1 MGDSNK
7 RLEELREEKEYIK
20 AMEGM
25 GSTDF
30 LGMKV
35 MTSQNHLGGSSSGGS
50 YVDTSGYAV
59 TTGSSGEWIWD
70 QMNPNYSTGVDPYQ
84 GSTFRGIDKYTGR
97 ISDRLVSIAKAID
110 ASAKYNI
117 TDTATGDYIKET
129 LGMYGIEMLD
139 RKIND
144 FMYKMSDARRRPD
157 AVNAQQIHIGLGEDN
172 SKFNNELNIM
182 NDIYEH
188 EFGNSKEHFFVFT
201 KDVRDEVMVPI
212 RELAKIM
219 KYFTAKRP
227 SDGKACSEHN
237 IGVGL
242 LKEWI
247 ND

>member
-7 RLEELREEKEYIK
+7 RLEELRAEKEQAR
-20 AMEGM
+20 AMEQM
-25 GSTDF
+25 GGPSISNWNA
-30 LGMKV
+30 
-35 MTSQNHLGGSSSGGS
+35 MTSQNHLGGSSSGG
-50 YVDTSGYAV
+50 GM
-59 TTGSSGEWIWD
+59 WD
-70 QMNPNYSTGVDPYQ
+70 QLYPSYATSYDAGVDPYQ

-97 ISDRLVSIAKAID
+97 ISDRLVSIAKAVD

-157 AVNAQQIHIGLGEDN
+157 AVNAQQIHIGLGEAN
-172 SKFNNELNIM
+172 SKFNSELNIM